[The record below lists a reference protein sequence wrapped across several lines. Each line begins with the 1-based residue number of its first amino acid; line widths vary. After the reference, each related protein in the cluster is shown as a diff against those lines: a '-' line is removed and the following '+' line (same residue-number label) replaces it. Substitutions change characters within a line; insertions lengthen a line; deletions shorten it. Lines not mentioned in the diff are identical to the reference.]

1 MGMKSHL
8 CVWGAA
14 VLVLAGCGEK
24 SGQANSSGTNS
35 TSSADSVVTAP
46 VGYLQA
52 VAKDQQ
58 SAVKTIDTTSVD
70 KAIQLFNVDKGRN
83 PTDLNELV
91 KEKYLPQIPATPYGT
106 KLVYDAQNGRVTVEK
121 Q

>member
-1 MGMKSHL
+1 MKSHL
-8 CVWGAA
+8 GLVIIAA
-14 VLVLAGCGEK
+14 LLLAGCSDK
-24 SGQANSSGTNS
+24 SNQASNSATQTNTSG
-35 TSSADSVVTAP
+35 SVVTAP
-46 VGYLQA
+46 VDYLKA

-58 SAVKTIDTTSVD
+58 SAVKTIDTTSID

-91 KEKYLPQIPATPYGT
+91 QQKYLPEIPATPYGT
-106 KLVYDAQNGRVTVEK
+106 KLVYDAQAGKVSVVK

>member
-1 MGMKSHL
+1 MKSHL
-8 CVWGAA
+8 WVWGAA
-14 VLVLAGCGEK
+14 ALVAAGCGQK
-24 SGQANSSGTNS
+24 SGQANSSSSTNS
-35 TSSADSVVTAP
+35 SSSADSVVTAP

-58 SAVKTIDTTSVD
+58 SAVKTIDTTSID

-83 PTDLNELV
+83 PTDLDELV

-106 KLVYDAQNGRVTVEK
+106 KLVYDAQAGRVTVEK